1 MYIDRWMDKEALVH
15 IRLNKYEKGKIIH
28 NGNQLNRKEIRNKE
42 KQ

>member
-1 MYIDRWMDKEALVH
+1 MSMTDEWIKKLWY